1 MVQNNPG
8 SIDKLVFCTQEKQ
21 SAWIPDLVS
30 RGYGEPLPA
39 PAPAVQATLATI
51 AAPEIHKYIQ
61 DIDTTAL
68 QDVDEDGEHAPLL
81 LTTLDLSHWTGIMIA
96 AITETKKGLGRL
108 QEAQKVL
115 GQLLENDEHVLQE
128 ALRNTRIVENALR
141 SVNPHEDWSDL
152 PPPTDLATATVDS
165 PSLHPLLDK
174 LNIAPAHKAAIE
186 DFSESISSTQSERDL
201 ASLDAI
207 GKGPAIPFL
216 PSRAVEE
223 QLASRSHRTWCLKN
237 INLLAPISI
246 PMWKIWADISDAEA
260 TACEEKAIS
269 CVGMFKEPQ
278 ELVNAF
284 PIALYDH
291 HKCTTTTIKVHAKQD
306 VLTCAPRHPKYTSQ
320 LWNCQRP
327 YIRCTCNQNAKVG
340 CKGNMLWFD
349 HSVWYMVNNLPVF
362 FPDSIYPSMPSK
374 FGAFLTWMKGAARV
388 AVRTHITFMAVR
400 QLMQVAAIEF
410 ATDPAQK
417 ILSKYYDA
425 PGARKI
431 ERLFKPAA
439 FSTEATPT
447 PPPKRRRLNMNVS
460 PGEVHTPQTRPP
472 VSGRGRYGR
481 GRGRGSSYAAGR
493 GSNSNDYRTPGGFQI
508 FSNSRRDTHGP
519 ASSGHAGQAGA
530 ANSNDQ
536 SRQDRTSSSNQSVV
550 IKPWSPI
557 KGRVLNWDDAI

>member
-1 MVQNNPG
+1 MQ
-8 SIDKLVFCTQEKQ
+8 SKASYFYTQEKQ
-21 SAWIPDLVS
+21 SAWIPDLAA
-30 RGYGEPLPA
+30 RGYTEQLPA

-51 AAPEIHKYIQ
+51 VAPEIHEFIQ
-61 DIDTTAL
+61 EKDKAAL
-68 QDVDEDGEHAPLL
+68 LDVDEDGEHAPLL
-81 LTTLDLSHWTGIMIA
+81 LSTLDLSHWT
-96 AITETKKGLGRL
+96 AILMATITDTTKGLGRL
-108 QEAQKVL
+108 QEAHQVL
-115 GQLLENDEHVLQE
+115 GQLLETDEHELEE
-128 ALRNTRIVENALR
+128 ALRNTRLVENALR

-152 PPPTDLATATVDS
+152 PPPTDLTKATMDG

-201 ASLDAI
+201 ASLDTA

-246 PMWKIWADISDAEA
+246 PMWKIWADISDQEA
-260 TACEEKAIS
+260 TACEDKALS
-269 CVGMFKEPQ
+269 CVGLFKEPQ

-284 PIALYDH
+284 PIAIYDH
-291 HKCTTTTIKVHAKQD
+291 HKSTTSTIKVHAKQD

-362 FPDSIYPSMPSK
+362 FPDTSYPSMPSK

-388 AVRTHITFMAVR
+388 AVRTHITFMTMR
-400 QLMQVAAIEF
+400 QLMQIAALEF
-410 ATDPAQK
+410 AMDPAQK
-417 ILSKYYDA
+417 LLSKYYDA

-439 FSTEATPT
+439 FSTETTPT
-447 PPPKRRRLNMNVS
+447 PPPKRRHINMNVS
-460 PGEVHTPQTRPP
+460 P
-472 VSGRGRYGR
+472 S
-481 GRGRGSSYAAGR
+481 
-493 GSNSNDYRTPGGFQI
+493 D
-508 FSNSRRDTHGP
+508 
-519 ASSGHAGQAGA
+519 ASTA
-530 ANSNDQ
+530 
-536 SRQDRTSSSNQSVV
+536 
-550 IKPWSPI
+550 
-557 KGRVLNWDDAI
+557 